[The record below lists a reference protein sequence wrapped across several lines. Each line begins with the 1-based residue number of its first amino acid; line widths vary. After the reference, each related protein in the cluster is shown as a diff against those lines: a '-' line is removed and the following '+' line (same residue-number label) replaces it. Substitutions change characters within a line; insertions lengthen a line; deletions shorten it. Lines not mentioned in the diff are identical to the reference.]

1 MAGAFGWCC
10 IVFTILC
17 LCSLRVP
24 RDSGAEDAHAMHL
37 SLGRWSVN
45 GGGGGGQLLPRLAG
59 GDRTE
64 QGRSDVTTD
73 A

>member
-1 MAGAFGWCC
+1 
-10 IVFTILC
+10 
-17 LCSLRVP
+17 
-24 RDSGAEDAHAMHL
+24 MHL

-45 GGGGGGQLLPRLAG
+45 GGGGGQLLPRLTG